1 MYYCYTQYR
10 TGDVLNIF
18 YIINDVFYQRAY
30 EIFNPRNAMY
40 ISRSNGMLNKAV
52 LVQRDTLINANTL
65 RRLGSPGDGDPEKK
79 YSKADL
85 EAIASI
91 KSKMKL

>member
-1 MYYCYTQYR
+1 M
-10 TGDVLNIF
+10 
-18 YIINDVFYQRAY
+18 
-30 EIFNPRNAMY
+30 M
-40 ISRSNGMLNKAV
+40 NKAV

-65 RRLGSPGDGDPEKK
+65 RRLGVNGSDDPTKK

-85 EAIASI
+85 EVIASI